1 MGYDSL
7 RIELRY
13 RHIWQTKWAAAANNE
28 AAAGASDPSGAAS
41 QNQRSRRST
50 SLNRN
55 VHYENE
61 PDPGV
66 ETPVG
71 NKPPPTAAAG
81 NNQPA
86 NYGPSSASGS
96 RGRHKSYRHYR
107 YVICFCYILHNIHML
122 GELEIQFDSYI
133 FFSSGLDTFKT
144 TVFKYFKPWEK
155 ERVRV
160 TVSCFLLL
168 QNRLVKCFWECR
180 TLNL

>member
-28 AAAGASDPSGAAS
+28 AAAGASDPTGAS

-71 NKPPPTAAAG
+71 NKPPPTATG
-81 NNQPA
+81 SNQPA

-107 YVICFCYILHNIHML
+107 YVIF
-122 GELEIQFDSYI
+122 ST
-133 FFSSGLDTFKT
+133 FSSTNHSFSLA
-144 TVFKYFKPWEK
+144 
-155 ERVRV
+155 
-160 TVSCFLLL
+160 
-168 QNRLVKCFWECR
+168 
-180 TLNL
+180 